1 MSQTNGPIVNMFGL
15 FFTSLIFL
23 FSPSVFATLTYSQ
36 SSGSSAVDLTNPE
49 TPILYGSF
57 AGTCS
62 SNDVSCNSC
71 TGEIIAGTSTGLFP
85 CSPNN
90 INSTTNLSIVFTS
103 SVPILTAPEAHI
115 TNATGL
121 SVGTVAWTS
130 GSSSFTFNA
139 NWSDICS
146 KAPVNSDSACK
157 KDIDLE
163 LYISV
168 TSSSSGATGE
178 TVAEVS
184 TTVKIAT
191 RYVDTTAAA
200 VASWS
205 YVDCPAEDS
214 NTAKV
219 GFCHFLANP
228 GDEKVYAGDLA
239 VSTSF
244 PSTDNSA
251 VLYKNLIFFYE
262 LQTDADKATA
272 HPDAATLSRITNG
285 SDRFE
290 LGVDVSANPPV
301 VDSRIDGLTNG
312 SRYCLKM
319 ATQDVTG
326 LINYFT
332 PSSVA
337 ASTLCATPEPV
348 VGLLDDKHCFIA
360 TAAFGSDMAPE
371 VQSLREFRNKFLLP
385 FSWGRQAVKFYYK
398 YSPKFASMISRNENA
413 KVAVRAALWPILYF
427 AKMSIQHGF
436 LQILAMLLLV
446 IFVITI
452 VFLSLKSLISNFLT
466 NRKKREASS
475 EA

>member
-1 MSQTNGPIVNMFGL
+1 MLGL

-36 SSGSSAVDLTNPE
+36 SSGSSAVDLTNPAA
-49 TPILYGSF
+49 PILYGSF
-57 AGTCS
+57 AGACS

-71 TGEIIAGTSTGLFP
+71 TGEIIAGTTTGLFP

-90 INSTTNLSIVFTS
+90 VNSTTNLSIVFTS

-121 SVGTVAWTS
+121 SVGTVSWTS
-130 GSSSFTFNA
+130 GTSSFTLNA
-139 NWSDICS
+139 NWADICG

-157 KDIDLE
+157 KDIDLD
-163 LYISV
+163 LYVAV
-168 TSSSSGATGE
+168 TSSTGG
-178 TVAEVS
+178 TTGGTGTEVS

-191 RYVDTTAAA
+191 RYADITAAG

-205 YVDCPAEDS
+205 YVDCPADDL

-219 GFCHFLANP
+219 GFCHFLANA
-228 GDEKVYAGDLA
+228 GDEKIYAGDLA
-239 VSTSF
+239 VSSSF
-244 PSTDNSA
+244 PATDNSA

-272 HPDAATLSRITNG
+272 DPDAATLARITNG

-290 LGVDVSANPPV
+290 LGVDVSATPPV
-301 VDSRIDGLTNG
+301 ADSRIDGLVNG

-337 ASTLCATPEPV
+337 ASALCATPEPV

-371 VQSLREFRNKFLLP
+371 VQSLREFRNQFLLP
-385 FSWGRQAVKFYYK
+385 FPWGRQAVKFYYK
-398 YSPKFASMISRNENA
+398 YSPKFASMISRNENIRA
-413 KVAVRAALWPILYF
+413 IVRGTLWPILYF
-427 AKMSIQHGF
+427 AKTSIHHGF
-436 LQILAMLLLV
+436 LQTLATLFFM
-446 IFVITI
+446 IFGVSI
-452 VFLSLKSLISNFLT
+452 VFLLVNSLFRQFLKP
-466 NRKKREASS
+466 RKKREAIS